1 MFKSMDEILAEVA
14 DYVRGC
20 LGPLGVSG
28 EIQPDQV
35 AEWAINFC
43 IQLVAT
49 LLLFLIV
56 RLFLWKPITKFLE
69 DRRDKMDQEL
79 LDAEASRERAI
90 QLEEELKSKYDGAKL
105 EIQKLLKEAEAQ
117 GNLQRDEIIK
127 EAKLEAQRI
136 LTLANEDIKREIAME
151 ENNIKKE
158 IISIA
163 FLAAEAI
170 LGKEINQEE
179 YLETVTKIIE
189 SGTNNG

>member
-1 MFKSMDEILAEVA
+1 MEEILKDVSKFVEE
-14 DYVRGC
+14 C
-20 LGPLGVSG
+20 LGPLGNSG
-28 EIQPDQV
+28 NIWTWLRDFTIQ
-35 AEWAINFC
+35 I
-43 IQLVAT
+43 LAT
-49 LLLFLIV
+49 LLLFIIV
-56 RLFLWKPITKFLE
+56 KIFLWKPITKFLE
-69 DRRDKMDQEL
+69 ARRDKMDQEL

-127 EAKLEAQRI
+127 KAKLEAQRI